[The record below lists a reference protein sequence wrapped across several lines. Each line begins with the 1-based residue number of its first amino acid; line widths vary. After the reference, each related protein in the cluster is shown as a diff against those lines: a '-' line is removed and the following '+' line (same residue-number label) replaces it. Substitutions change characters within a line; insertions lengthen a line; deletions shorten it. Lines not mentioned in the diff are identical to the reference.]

1 MIQRIQTVYLILVIL
16 FLGGTLFSSE
26 IFSFLSEDARY
37 VVSAYGVSEYNLDAS
52 EFIANLVTMPLYVG
66 FIAMILIAF
75 ITIMSYK
82 NLKRQFKLGRTLF
95 GLYFVM
101 LVSIILFNVF
111 GDSMLTATIISKEL
125 GIGFFLFVVGFP
137 FTFLANTGIKRDKAL
152 LSSLDRLR

>member
-37 VVSAYGVSEYNLDAS
+37 IVSAYGVSEYNKEGT
-52 EFIANLVTMPLYVG
+52 EFITSAVTMPLYIG

-95 GLYFVM
+95 GLYFITLLSILAFNLFGDKM
-101 LVSIILFNVF
+101 LV
-111 GDSMLTATIISKEL
+111 ATITSKEL
-125 GIGFFLFVVGFP
+125 GLGFFLFVVGFP

>member
-37 VVSAYGVSEYNLDAS
+37 IVSAYGISEYNKEGT
-52 EFIANLVTMPLYVG
+52 EFISSAVTMPFYIG

-101 LVSIILFNVF
+101 LVSIVLFNVF
-111 GDSMLTATIISKEL
+111 GNKMLSAEILSKEL
-125 GIGFFLFVVGFP
+125 GLGFFLFVAGFP